1 MAFCDCV
8 ADHTAGFHDH
18 GSSPRSL
25 LFATVSP
32 IAGTTPE
39 QRTHQ
44 TTMRRL
50 RCGCS
55 RSSPNPPG
63 SKSFQLALGLPPT
76 LVALPGLPPSSP
88 HKISPIPHA
97 QTRWRALPYCFSV
110 SCSVW
115 SLLPPI
121 RIIPMSATLSI
132 RRHPASR
139 RFIAI
144 SAPSHSRYAINCRIA
159 CANRRYTIEDGDGE
173 FVNLFAANQL
183 DLGVCALRRFS
194 TPVRMNTEF
203 WVQISSRAGAH
214 RWYAKM
220 ESNVPSRTA

>member
-1 MAFCDCV
+1 VIANTRWRFV
-8 ADHTAGFHDH
+8 IVLQITSQGFTITDLHH
-18 GSSPRSL
+18 AHCCSRPPALSPE
-25 LFATVSP
+25 P
-32 IAGTTPE
+32 HQK

-183 DLGVCALRRFS
+183 DLGVSALHRFC
-194 TPVRMNTEF
+194 TP
-203 WVQISSRAGAH
+203 AGAH